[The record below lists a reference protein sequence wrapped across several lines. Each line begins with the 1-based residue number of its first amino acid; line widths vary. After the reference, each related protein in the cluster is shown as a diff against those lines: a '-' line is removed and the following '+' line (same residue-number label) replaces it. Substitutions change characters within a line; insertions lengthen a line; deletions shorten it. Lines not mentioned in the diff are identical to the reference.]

1 MIPINNQV
9 IKTCKAFTLYMVTSH
24 RIPVA
29 LVWFGNRKDNVRLL
43 QTSKYN
49 RGMKSE
55 VMISAESCQS
65 QRCKAHT
72 GDFISEYKAIHLLSG
87 LKFNT
92 NFGTAAQKHE
102 K

>member
-1 MIPINNQV
+1 
-9 IKTCKAFTLYMVTSH
+9 
-24 RIPVA
+24 
-29 LVWFGNRKDNVRLL
+29 
-43 QTSKYN
+43 
-49 RGMKSE
+49 MKSE